1 MLKKTAFL
9 FYVFCT
15 LFLFSCKDLQEI
27 TVTNVDSFSLGKL
40 SMKEIE
46 GELYLTIKNPN
57 SVGFSIY
64 RSEFDII
71 YGNVKLG
78 KAKLH
83 KRVHIGAN
91 TEKTYTFKLKSSP
104 ENINLMDILK
114 LVGNGGSGTIQIK
127 GDLRAGKLFVKRTYP
142 INYVDHIDLKK

>member
-1 MLKKTAFL
+1 MLTKTTSL
-9 FYVFCT
+9 FYIFCT
-15 LFLFSCKDLQEI
+15 LFLFSCRDLQEI

-40 SMKEIE
+40 SMTEIE
-46 GELYLTIKNPN
+46 GELQLTIKNPN
-57 SVGFSIY
+57 SVGFNIY

-91 TEKTYTFKLKSSP
+91 AEKAYVFKIKSSP

-114 LVGNGGSGTIQIK
+114 LVGNAGSGTIQIK
-127 GDLRAGKLFVKRTYP
+127 GDLKAGKLFIKRTFP
-142 INYVDHIDLKK
+142 INYADHIDLKK